1 MEFFNIMPYFLLIVS
16 LFFIWMGLYVFLRRK
31 PLILN
36 SIWMLVV
43 ISLSVLPL
51 ILSTLE
57 MFFEYPSIMSALPF
71 LMFVVLIIWY
81 VFILKGYTILGI
93 DGTDFQNKFIECLN
107 DHQYD
112 FEQSFS
118 TLKIIDPEIE
128 LSIGVQS
135 WLGTAQI
142 RSKTKANREVLIN
155 LISDLKRK
163 DIKTN
168 YLFPIFYIIIGLL
181 ISILSISLMI
191 P

>member
-1 MEFFNIMPYFLLIVS
+1 MDFFNIMPYFLLIVS
-16 LFFIWMGLYVFLRRK
+16 LFFIWMGLYVFLLRK

-36 SIWMLVV
+36 SIWMLVL
-43 ISLSVLPL
+43 IGLSMLPI
-51 ILSTLE
+51 ILSTVV
-57 MFFEYPSIMSALPF
+57 MFFESPSIISALPF
-71 LMFVVLIIWY
+71 LMFVVLLIWY
-81 VFILKGYTILGI
+81 VFILKGYTILGVN
-93 DGTDFQNKFIECLN
+93 GSDFQKRFIECLE
-107 DHQYD
+107 DHQYV

-118 TLKIIDPEIE
+118 TLKIKDPEIE
-128 LSIGVQS
+128 MSIGVQS

-142 RSKTKANREVLIN
+142 RSKSKANREVLLN

-163 DIKTN
+163 DIRTN